1 MRLAQNILLIDGECM
16 LCQRIT
22 RFVVR
27 HDEQKI
33 FKFASL
39 QSEAGRHLLERYG
52 MPANYGDTF
61 VLIQNKKHYTGSG
74 AALRVSR
81 ELGGI
86 WRSFYIFIIVP
97 PFIRNFVYNIVAA
110 NRYRWF
116 GKRDQCMLPDPEL
129 RSRFIEQDSEL
140 DELL

>member
-1 MRLAQNILLIDGECM
+1 MSMAQNILLIDGECM

-33 FKFASL
+33 FMFASL
-39 QSEAGRHLLERYG
+39 QSDAGKHLLRRYG
-52 MPANYGDTF
+52 MQEDYRDTF
-61 VLIQNKKHYTGSG
+61 VLIQNKRHYTRSG
-74 AALRVSR
+74 AALRVCR
-81 ELGGI
+81 ELGGV
-86 WRSFYIFIIVP
+86 WRSLYAFIVIP
-97 PFIRNFVYNIVAA
+97 PLLRDFVYNIVAA

-116 GKRDQCMLPDPEL
+116 GKSDQCMLPAPEL
-129 RSRFIEQDSEL
+129 RSRFIERVSEL